1 MLRRVLSAALI
12 MHQEGERVD
21 QEGGRVDQEGG
32 RVDQEGGG
40 VDQESGCVHKP
51 LAAPQIVSCVV

>member
-21 QEGGRVDQEGG
+21 QEGGHVDQEGG
-32 RVDQEGGG
+32 RVDQEGGR
-40 VDQESGCVHKP
+40 VHKP
-51 LAAPQIVSCVV
+51 IAAPQIVSCAV

>member
-21 QEGGRVDQEGG
+21 QEGGHVDQEGGRVDQEGG
-32 RVDQEGGG
+32 RVDQEGGR
-40 VDQESGCVHKP
+40 VHKP
-51 LAAPQIVSCVV
+51 IAAPQIVSCAV

>member
-32 RVDQEGGG
+32 G

-51 LAAPQIVSCVV
+51 LTAPQIVSCVV

>member
-21 QEGGRVDQEGG
+21 QEGGHVDQEGGRVDQEGG
-32 RVDQEGGG
+32 RVDQEGGR
-40 VDQESGCVHKP
+40 VHKP
-51 LAAPQIVSCVV
+51 IAAPQIVFCVV